1 MSRSVDPDHRAS
13 GWTVLRPW
21 RKLLGANDIDGVIAV
36 VRRYGWF
43 PALCGLAVHSL
54 ARGAFEYVS
63 EPFVVAEG
71 YVFPAW
77 PAALVVNLLFGA
89 FVVVFSWF
97 LYFGLIGVVAGT
109 LSDDHVM
116 ETDVFKIGGY
126 LLTLFAPVFFL
137 ATILMATV
145 GAPDGLHTEGVSGNG
160 AEAAEFA
167 MTSYSFVYDTPQM
180 HAVRTL
186 KAIAWI
192 VVGFLMLPV
201 VGRLYEIDEK
211 RSVLSVLPVT
221 LAGVIS
227 AFLL

>member
-1 MSRSVDPDHRAS
+1 MR
-13 GWTVLRPW
+13 T
-21 RKLLGANDIDGVIAV
+21 
-36 VRRYGWF
+36 RR
-43 PALCGLAVHSL
+43 SL
-54 ARGAFEYVS
+54 ARSRRVRVRKRAVRRRR
-63 EPFVVAEG
+63 G

-126 LLTLFAPVFFL
+126 LLTLFAPVFSRHDPD
-137 ATILMATV
+137 
-145 GAPDGLHTEGVSGNG
+145 GDGRCPDGLHTEGVSGNG

-201 VGRLYEIDEK
+201 VGRLYEIDENE
-211 RSVLSVLPVT
+211 
-221 LAGVIS
+221 
-227 AFLL
+227 AF